1 MYYPSV
7 TQPMLDP
14 NSYNAQ
20 LARIQN
26 QIATMQQ
33 PYQPVQPVQIPQVQH
48 VSGID
53 GAKAYQKDLP
63 ASASVILMDSN
74 EDKFYMVS
82 KDANGNMNP
91 VVTGRFTLEQE
102 QNDVYVTK
110 KDFESFKE
118 EIRGLLGKDDT

>member
-1 MYYPSV
+1 MFTPLTY
-7 TQPMLDP
+7 DP

-20 LARIQN
+20 LARIQS

-33 PYQPVQPVQIPQVQH
+33 PYQPAPPVQIPQIQH

-53 GAKAYQKDLP
+53 GAKAFQKDIP
-63 ASASVILMDSN
+63 ASASIILMDSN

-110 KDFESFKE
+110 KDFEEFKTE
-118 EIRGLLGKDDT
+118 LKKLLKGANNEQPA